1 MTTTFQNELEKIF
14 GNDAVFDDTRYVGRA
29 CIGSL
34 APDIRAKAE
43 FVTGRVADQ
52 YEAIRIKIIN
62 RHEGEIDVQTIKF
75 KDIWGKKP
83 IPNNPN
89 FSDGVSPHMWVFRG
103 DLEWYAYHPTKED
116 FDILRDEISEYTEM
130 FRDMTMEMEHGGM
143 QMV

>member
-1 MTTTFQNELEKIF
+1 MPTTFRKELEKIF
-14 GNDAVFDDTRYVGRA
+14 GNDAVFDHTRYVGRA

-43 FVTGRVADQ
+43 FVTVGVADQ

-75 KDIWGKKP
+75 KDIWGMKA

-89 FSDGVSPHMWVFRG
+89 FSDGILPHMWVYRG
-103 DLEWYAYHPTKED
+103 ELEWYAYHPTKED
-116 FDILRDEISEYTEM
+116 LDKLRNEITGYTDL
-130 FRDMTMEMEHGGM
+130 FRDITLDVEQCGM
-143 QMV
+143 QMG

>member
-1 MTTTFQNELEKIF
+1 MTTTFRNELEKIF
-14 GNDAVFDDTRYVGRA
+14 GNDAVFDNTRYVGRA

-43 FVTGRVADQ
+43 FVTGMISNH

-62 RHEGEIDVQTIKF
+62 RHEGEIDTSLIRFGELWGNKAVQ
-75 KDIWGKKP
+75 G
-83 IPNNPN
+83 NPN
-89 FSDGVSPHMWVFRG
+89 FRDGVSPHMWMY
-103 DLEWYAYHPTKED
+103 DNKLEWYAYHPTEED
-116 FDILRDEISEYTEM
+116 FNILRDEISEYTEM